1 MLYNYWNAMCTVL
14 GKFCWVLK
22 KKQHSSFPK
31 KVASSSDVR
40 RLQIC
45 IQLIGHDSAIRLY
58 LNLENDSGEAD
69 LRHFLF
75 LD

>member
-1 MLYNYWNAMCTVL
+1 MCTVL

-22 KKQHSSFPK
+22 KNTQVSQRKWQVPVMYIDYK
-31 KVASSSDVR
+31 YG
-40 RLQIC
+40 ITP